1 MLEKKDFTQD
11 NKKGFLKVILLF
23 FLSLLL
29 LLAVAAGVLQIPA
42 VQTAVVKKLT
52 AYLSEK
58 TGFPTE
64 IRRVELR
71 WFDALSLKEV
81 RVYDQQ
87 DSLMIGIEEAFID
100 FRLSRLLD
108 KQQPALD
115 EVALNHPQVQMLKNT
130 PEGGLNINEFI
141 RNLRQLLPER
151 KAGPKTYTPFYI
163 YNVVVHEGSLRYH
176 DPAKDSLQ
184 DMFDHNHMNLQ
195 QINGQIENF
204 RLQADTLEFTVKE
217 LQLKAPTYDFS
228 VDKLQTFF
236 RFTEQSMLF
245 DDLLL
250 QAGNSTIQDSLH
262 FSYRSP
268 EVLEYFVDSVQ
279 IGANL
284 QSTKIHTQDLAV
296 FAPYFKN
303 FNDTFLLSGYF
314 TGTVG
319 SFHARDIELQL
330 GKSHFEGSLHMDGL
344 PNFSVTFIEASLKNS
359 RLYPPDVKAY
369 FSEPLYENLQHLG
382 ETEFNSNFLGFP
394 NDFVANGQFST
405 RLGYIRSDINL
416 KLNPDNQDLS
426 TYSGALALQNFSLGH
441 LLQEPDLGK
450 ISMNGKVNGQGFT
463 IDAANLRL
471 NATIARLD
479 YQGYSY
485 RNIKTNGKLAR
496 RFFEGR
502 LEIQDPNLQMAGQGS
517 VDLRNSRQLIKV
529 SARID
534 TAFLQPLRLT
544 NEEVF
549 VSAKVDLDISGLQ
562 LDKVQGDV
570 SLASVYLQYKNRD
583 LSLDTLSFFS
593 ATDTAGR
600 QLIIESDRAAIHASG
615 NFDYTTLVRDVERL
629 YTEYALNFRNNTEEI
644 ESYYADK
651 IFRSSFDKYK
661 IDYIVKLKD
670 INPVIHLFEPQLSI
684 SANTQLEGS
693 FTGGYTSILSANT
706 FIDTLQYKQDTYYQ
720 LEAEL
725 NTSKIA
731 DSTDVLAMAFLQS
744 REQQLEGLASTEQLV
759 LEAIWDSD
767 HIDFSGE
774 IQQQNSENHAR
785 LNADVS
791 FLENKTELRFHESEI
806 QLLENIWQ
814 VSKDNRIVFQEG
826 SIRFENFR
834 VSNQDQD
841 LFAEGILSPDPEKQ
855 LNIRIENFK
864 LANLNPVLEQ
874 SLQGAVNG
882 NVQLKNIFNRPLVN
896 GQLNVGEFRVD
907 NFLVGDISFDTRW
920 NQKEEHLDVGLEAI
934 RNGIQVL
941 SAEGFYNPF
950 VEENNLHIDATLNKT
965 NLDLIEPF
973 TRGMFSAIRGTASG
987 QLLITGTPRYPV
999 LRGGGNVSN
1008 GHIKVDYTNTAYT
1021 FNGGFIFS
1029 ENEIGFRG
1037 LQIRDTDNNPAL
1049 LDGGIFHDGFDNFII
1064 NLKARLEGTKVLNT
1078 SYQDNNLYYGTAY
1091 AIGDLEVLGPINNL
1105 QFIGSAKTAKGTKIY
1120 IPIDFDTDFVQK
1132 DFIHF
1137 VSKKDSLTDGEKV
1150 SKNINLTGI
1159 KLDIDL
1165 EITPDAY
1172 CEIIFDM
1179 RAGDIIRGRGNG
1191 KLELQIDTQG
1201 DFTMFGNYEIQQGAY
1216 NFTLFN
1222 IITKEFIIDPGST
1235 IRWVGDPYGGLMD
1248 IQAHY
1253 RQSASLLPI
1262 LNRTQGKNATP
1273 QEARPY
1279 PVMVKMDLE
1288 GALLSPSID
1297 FDIDIRDYPG
1307 VLYSD
1312 VQRFLS
1318 QLAVDEQY
1326 LNRQVF
1332 NLIVLRQ
1339 FAPDHSS
1346 QNAVNFG
1353 SQTAIS
1359 SISELLSNQ
1368 FSALATQ
1375 IDENLEIDLDVSS
1388 SMYSE
1393 AINTLQ
1399 LRLSYTFLDGRLR
1412 VTRDGS
1418 LSSRP
1423 EQQGAANLIGDWSV
1437 EVLLTPD
1444 GTYKLRVY
1452 SRNNMNDWGGP
1463 LRLNDYTQGV
1473 SISQTKR
1480 FDSLKELF
1488 QKKKKPNEKGPIEIQ
1503 DNNADG
1509 LLRED
1514 ELQPPSNL

>member
-1 MLEKKDFTQD
+1 MSEKKDFTQD
-11 NKKGFLKVILLF
+11 NKKGFLKVILFF

-29 LLAVAAGVLQIPA
+29 LLGVAAGVLQIPA
-42 VQTAVVKKLT
+42 VQTAAVKKLT
-52 AYLSEK
+52 NYLSEK
-58 TGFPTE
+58 TGFPTQ
-64 IRRVELR
+64 IKQVQLR
-71 WFDALSLKEV
+71 WFDALTLKEV
-81 RVYDQQ
+81 RVYDRQ

-115 EVALNHPQVQMLKNT
+115 EIALNRPRVQMLKNT
-130 PEGGLNINEFI
+130 PEGGLNLNEFI
-141 RNLRQLLPER
+141 RNLRQLLPE
-151 KAGPKTYTPFYI
+151 KKEGPKTYTPFYI
-163 YNVVVHEGSLRYH
+163 HDVVVHEGSFRFH

-195 QINGQIENF
+195 HINGRIENF
-204 RLQADTLEFTVKE
+204 RLLADTLEFRVEE
-217 LQLKAPTYDFS
+217 LQLTAPVYDFS

-284 QSTKIHTQDLAV
+284 QGTKIHSRDLAV
-296 FAPYFKN
+296 FAPYFKD
-303 FNDTFLLSGYF
+303 FNDTFLLGGHF
-314 TGTVG
+314 TGTVAN
-319 SFHARDIELQL
+319 FHARDIDLQL
-330 GKSHFEGSLHMDGL
+330 GQSHFEGTLHMDGL
-344 PNFSVTFIEASLKNS
+344 PDFNETFIEASLKNS
-359 RLYPPDVKAY
+359 RLYPPDFKPY
-369 FSEPLYENLQHLG
+369 FSEQLYQNLQRLG
-382 ETEFNSNFLGFP
+382 ETEFSSHFLGFP

-416 KLNPDNQDLS
+416 KLNTDKQDLS
-426 TYSGALALQNFSLGH
+426 TYSGTLALQNFSLGR

-450 ISMNGKVNGQGFT
+450 ISMNGKINGQGFSM
-463 IDAANLRL
+463 DAANLRL

-479 YQGYSY
+479 YQGYPY

-496 RFFEGR
+496 SFFEGQ
-502 LEIQDPNLQMAGQGS
+502 LEIRDPNLQLAGRGS
-517 VDLRNSRQLIKV
+517 VDLRNNKQLVKAN
-529 SARID
+529 ARID
-534 TAFLQPLRLT
+534 TVFLQPLGLSD
-544 NEEVF
+544 EEVF
-549 VSAKVDLDISGLQ
+549 FSAQVDLDVSGLK
-562 LDKVQGDV
+562 LDELQGDV

-593 ATDTAGR
+593 TADTTGR
-600 QLIIESDRAAIHASG
+600 RLIIESDKVDIHANG
-615 NFDYTTLVRDVERL
+615 NFDYTTLAGDVERL
-629 YTEYALNFRNNTEEI
+629 YTEYALNFRNNTKEI
-644 ESYYADK
+644 EAYYADK
-651 IFRSSFDKYK
+651 TARSSFNKYK
-661 IDYIVKLKD
+661 IDYVVKLKD
-670 INPVIHLFEPQLSI
+670 VNPLIHLLEPQLSI
-684 SANTQLEGS
+684 SGNTQLEGS

-706 FIDTLQYKQDTYYQ
+706 FIDTLQYKEDVYYQ

-731 DSTDVLAMAFLQS
+731 DSTDVLAMAFLHS
-744 REQQLEGLASTEQLV
+744 TEQQLAGLAATEQLV

-767 HIDFSGE
+767 HIDFSGD

-785 LNADVS
+785 LNAEVS
-791 FLENKTELRFHESEI
+791 FLENQTELRFHESDI

-814 VSKDNRIVFQEG
+814 VSKDNRVVFEEG

-834 VSNQDQD
+834 ISNQDQD
-841 LFAEGILSPDPEKQ
+841 ILAEGVLSPDPEKQ
-855 LNIRIENFK
+855 LNVKIENFK

-874 SLQGAVNG
+874 RLQGAVNG
-882 NVQLKNIFNRPLVN
+882 NMQLKDVFNRPLVN
-896 GQLNVGEFRVD
+896 GRLNVGEFRVD

-920 NQKEEHLDVGLEAI
+920 DQKEEHLDVSLEAV
-934 RNGIQVL
+934 RNSIQVL

-973 TRGMFSAIRGTASG
+973 TSGIFSAIRGTASG

-999 LRGGGNVSN
+999 LRGGGQVSN
-1008 GHIKVDYTNTAYT
+1008 GHIKIDYTNTAYT
-1021 FNGGFIFS
+1021 FNGGFIFA

-1037 LQIRDTDNNPAL
+1037 LQIKDTDNNPAQ

-1120 IPIDFDTDFVQK
+1120 IPIDFGTDFVQE

-1137 VSKKDSLTDGEKV
+1137 VSKKDSLPGEEEV
-1150 SKNINLTGI
+1150 SKNINLSGI
-1159 KLDIDL
+1159 KLDFDL

-1222 IITKEFIIDPGST
+1222 IITKEFIIEPGST

-1262 LNRTQGKNATP
+1262 LNRTQGKDATP

-1279 PVMVKMDLE
+1279 PVMVQMDLE
-1288 GALLSPSID
+1288 GDLLSPTID

-1318 QLAVDEQY
+1318 QVAVNEQY

-1339 FAPDHSS
+1339 FAPDNAN

-1412 VTRDGS
+1412 ITRDGS
-1418 LSSRP
+1418 LTSRP

-1473 SISQTKR
+1473 SFSQTKR

-1488 QKKKKPNEKGPIEIQ
+1488 QKKKKPAEKGPIEIQ

-1509 LLRED
+1509 LLREE
-1514 ELQPPSNL
+1514 ELQNPAN